1 MEEVLKEYYLIIIIC
16 LSVISLLLFAIVCID
31 QFDIK
36 KRMAKEIKE
45 LRSQLNDLNSCKG
58 YANQKTLSG
67 TPRQVTPQ
75 QNISQ
80 LRDSQVPNADS
91 SINVNRER
99 IVFSTFQR
107 GDAAEASNFAVSQE
121 HKQKAK
127 NYHYLQDANGGKFIK
142 LMQMP
147 DKCFFRTW
155 EEDGIRKY
163 EFHGNVAKALAN
175 INAIFDDVCEIEGK
189 RSGAT
194 EIENIKEGIL
204 DSDLRITRKAKIR
217 LK

>member
-45 LRSQLNDLNSCKG
+45 LRSQLNNLNSDKG
-58 YANQKTLSG
+58 YANQKKLSG

-80 LRDSQVPNADS
+80 LRDNQAPNADS
-91 SINVNRER
+91 SINVNTER

-107 GDAAEASNFAVSQE
+107 GDAAEVSNFAVAQE

>member
-1 MEEVLKEYYLIIIIC
+1 MEELFKEHYLIIIIC

-45 LRSQLNDLNSCKG
+45 LRSQLNNLNSDKG
-58 YANQKTLSG
+58 YANQKTQSG
-67 TPRQVTPQ
+67 TQRQVTPQ
-75 QNISQ
+75 QKVSQ
-80 LRDSQVPNADS
+80 LRDNQAPNAGS
-91 SINVNRER
+91 SISVNTER
-99 IVFSTFQR
+99 RIHSTFQS
-107 GDAAEASNFAVSQE
+107 GNTAEASNFAVAQE

>member
-58 YANQKTLSG
+58 YANQKMLSG
-67 TPRQVTPQ
+67 TPRQVTQQ
-75 QNISQ
+75 QNVSQ
-80 LRDSQVPNADS
+80 LRDNQAPNADS
-91 SINVNRER
+91 SINVNTER

-107 GDAAEASNFAVSQE
+107 GDAAEASNFAVAQE

>member
-45 LRSQLNDLNSCKG
+45 LRSQLNNLNSDKG
-58 YANQKTLSG
+58 YANQKKLSG

-80 LRDSQVPNADS
+80 LRDNQAPNADS
-91 SINVNRER
+91 SINVNTER

-107 GDAAEASNFAVSQE
+107 SDAAEVSNFAVAQE